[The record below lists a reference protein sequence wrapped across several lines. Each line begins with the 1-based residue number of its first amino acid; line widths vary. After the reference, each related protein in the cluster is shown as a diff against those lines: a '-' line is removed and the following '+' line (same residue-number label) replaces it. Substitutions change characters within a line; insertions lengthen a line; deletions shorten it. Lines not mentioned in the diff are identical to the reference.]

1 MSHMTKTWKKKSS
14 ILCRISDR
22 ANHNYQLS
30 QKEVEHLREQIK
42 TGIENRPVSNTEKEF
57 DVASLEN
64 ESKERELVQLT
75 TELAK
80 TEEKHALQVSQL
92 QKQIQ
97 GKLLTI
103 FHHHWGL
110 QSGYVVC
117 PQWNT

>member
-1 MSHMTKTWKKKSS
+1 MIETQRMVASKLETVESRAANAQQKLEATMNE
-14 ILCRISDR
+14 LDR

-97 GKLLTI
+97 DL
-103 FHHHWGL
+103 
-110 QSGYVVC
+110 SA
-117 PQWNT
+117 

>member
-1 MSHMTKTWKKKSS
+1 MSLRSS
-14 ILCRISDR
+14 VIQLLALRGRILYQDLDR

-30 QKEVEHLREQIK
+30 QKEVEHLRDQIK

-97 GKLLTI
+97 GRKTVREY
-103 FHHHWGL
+103 F
-110 QSGYVVC
+110 C
-117 PQWNT
+117 

>member
-1 MSHMTKTWKKKSS
+1 MGDLGPNLEVQH
-14 ILCRISDR
+14 LCRISDR

-97 GKLLTI
+97 GKPLTMVHYHLARK
-103 FHHHWGL
+103 FR
-110 QSGYVVC
+110 
-117 PQWNT
+117 